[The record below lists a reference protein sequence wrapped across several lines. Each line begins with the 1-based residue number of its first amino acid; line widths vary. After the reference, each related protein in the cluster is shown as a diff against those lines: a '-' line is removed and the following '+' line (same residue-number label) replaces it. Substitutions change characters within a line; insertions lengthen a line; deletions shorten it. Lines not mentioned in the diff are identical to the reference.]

1 MRRAWLVG
9 LAVLAGG
16 CGWGTVDPGERAVF
30 AHWGSLERWPACF
43 KEGLYFYNPFTTDMW
58 ELDVKVQKLEV
69 KKTTA
74 ASRDLQDVHADIVL
88 NFAIDGDKCHL
99 LVREVGIDFKDRVI
113 LPAVSEV
120 LKQAT
125 AHFPIAEIIQQRAK
139 LRAEILDGLRLRLTR
154 YHIIVHD
161 VALTDFGFSPS
172 FSQAIEQKQVEEQNV
187 QRKEYMRQQAEKVA
201 AAAVATA
208 KGQADSNLL
217 VAAAEAQGNL
227 LKFRATADGNRLIR
241 ESLTQELIQ
250 FKTVQAWNG
259 QLPQLMGSG
268 VVPFLN
274 LDLGGRKAAAS
285 PGVQKQSLDDDASLP
300 ALRMRSVRRLD
311 DDDPRRS
318 DAMLFHYGVSVR

>member
-1 MRRAWLVG
+1 MKVTILLLLLVIT
-9 LAVLAGG
+9 LGG
-16 CGWGTVDPGERAVF
+16 CGWGTVHPGERAVF
-30 AHWGSLERWPACF
+30 AHWGSLDRWPGCF

-69 KKTTA
+69 KKMTA

-99 LVREVGIDFKDRVI
+99 LVKEVGTDFKDRVI

-139 LRAEILDGLRLRLTR
+139 LRAEILDGLRGRLTQ

-161 VALTDFGFSPS
+161 VALTDFGFSRS
-172 FSQAIEQKQVEEQNV
+172 FSEAIEKKQVEEQNV
-187 QRKEYMRQQAEKVA
+187 QRKEYERQQAEKVA
-201 AAAVATA
+201 SAAVATA
-208 KGQADSNLL
+208 RGLADSNLL
-217 VAAAEAQGNL
+217 VAAADAQGNL
-227 LKFRATADGNRLIR
+227 LKAKATAEGNRLIR
-241 ESLTQELIQ
+241 ESLTSELIQ

-274 LDLGGRKAAAS
+274 LDMSERKTRPSSGGGG
-285 PGVQKQSLDDDASLP
+285 PTIQKQSTIERIDPVTGERSE
-300 ALRMRSVRRLD
+300 ALYM
-311 DDDPRRS
+311 
-318 DAMLFHYGVSVR
+318 HYGVSLRP